1 MGNTGKLIVFE
12 GADGV
17 GKSTLIKHTEAL
29 LKTERVSFESHSF
42 PGKGVGT
49 LGWVVDQIQHDR
61 NSFGLGGLTALSLQ
75 ALHIAAHLDHIETR
89 ILPNLRR
96 GVWIV
101 LDRFWWSTSVYGHAD
116 NVDGEVLETLIHA
129 EKQAWGPTIPSMVF
143 LVSRTSSFRPEH
155 TAEKHSILSALYGS
169 LAEHESQKYSVSIIS
184 NDSIDE
190 SHEIIRNA
198 LCELGLYSSDWKKSS
213 DIL

>member
-1 MGNTGKLIVFE
+1 MANIGKLIVFE

-17 GKSTLIKHTEAL
+17 GKSTLFEHTEAL
-29 LKTERVSFESHSF
+29 LKAKRVAFEGYSF
-42 PGKGVGT
+42 PGKEVGT

-61 NSFGLGGLTALSLQ
+61 HSFGLEGLTPLSLQ

-101 LDRFWWSTSVYGHAD
+101 LDRFWWSTSVYGHAE
-116 NVDGEVLETLIHA
+116 NVNTKVLETLIHA
-129 EKQAWGPTIPSMVF
+129 EKQAWGVTIPSMVF

-155 TAEKHSILSALYGS
+155 TEEKHSVLSALYAS
-169 LAEHESQKYSVSIIS
+169 LAEHESEKYPVSIIS

-190 SHEIIRNA
+190 SREAILNA
-198 LCELGLYSSDWKKSS
+198 LLDLGMRSSDCKKSS